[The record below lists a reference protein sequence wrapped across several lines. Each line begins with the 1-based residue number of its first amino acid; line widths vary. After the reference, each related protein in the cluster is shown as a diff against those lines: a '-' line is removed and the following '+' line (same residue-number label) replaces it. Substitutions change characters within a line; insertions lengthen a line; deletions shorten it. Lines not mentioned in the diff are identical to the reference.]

1 MSDIKRYFLHA
12 LTPVHS
18 GTGQGVGV
26 IDLPIAREKATG
38 WPVLPGSG
46 VKGVLRDAVE
56 SEYKDF
62 ADKAFGKK
70 GGGDEGMTTGQVV
83 LTDAHIL
90 CFPVQSFFGTFA
102 YVTCPLAITRFNR
115 LNRADALNES
125 AAVGKCEVL
134 LCENSALNTG
144 ADSTKVYLEDLDL
157 TVTVENSAD
166 KIGDFLGNQ
175 VFDTADEQKSFKECF
190 AIISDEMFSFLCETA
205 TEVSARIKLNDDSK
219 TVDSKSGGLW
229 YEEAVP
235 AEAIFSGIMML
246 AGHVKNLNGEIVT
259 LDGLNE
265 KLANK
270 TIQIG
275 GKSSVGRGLCRLA
288 VK

>member
-1 MSDIKRYFLHA
+1 MSDKKRYFLHA

-38 WPVLPGSG
+38 WPVIPGSS

-56 SEYKDF
+56 TEDTTF
-62 ADKAFGKK
+62 ADRAFGKK
-70 GGGDEGMTTGQVV
+70 TGNEMESGQVV

-90 CFPVQSFFGTFA
+90 CFPVRSFFGTFA
-102 YVTCPLAITRFNR
+102 YVTCPLAIMRFNR
-115 LNRADALNES
+115 IKSEADMLKAHEVKGS
-125 AAVGKCEVL
+125 EVL
-134 LCENSALNTG
+134 LCNKSALNTG
-144 ADSTKVYLEDLDL
+144 YDNTKVYLEDLDL
-157 TVTVENSAD
+157 TVPVANSAGE
-166 KIGDFLGNQ
+166 IGGKFAKMA
-175 VFDTADEQKSFKECF
+175 FDNPDEQTAFTSRF
-190 AIISDEMFSFLCETA
+190 AIVSDEMFSFLCETA
-205 TEVSARIKLNDDSK
+205 TEVSARVSLEKETK
-219 TVDSKSGGLW
+219 TVTKGGLW

-235 AEAIFSGIMML
+235 AEAIFSGILML
-246 AGHVKNLNGEIVT
+246 AGHVKNMNGESDT
-259 LDGLNE
+259 LDELSE
-265 KLANK
+265 KLTNK